1 MNYEIAS
8 LEDLR
13 FDIEV
18 YIEKDGNEY
27 AVVLAKKYERDT
39 FSNRFGSLEEAYTV
53 FEKLSKTIVFGL
65 YSWEEKIMILKGEK
79 LC

>member
-27 AVVLAKKYERDT
+27 VVFLRKKYAREAY
-39 FSNRFGSLEEAYTV
+39 SNRFCGIEEAYTV
-53 FEKLSKTIVFGL
+53 FEKLSKAIVFGL
-65 YSWEEKIMILKGEK
+65 YRWEDRVKILKGD
-79 LC
+79 L

>member
-8 LEDLR
+8 LEDIR

-18 YIEKDGNEY
+18 YIEKNGNEY

-39 FSNRFGSLEEAYTV
+39 FSNHFSSLEEAYTV
-53 FEKLSKTIVFGL
+53 FEKLSKAIVFGL
-65 YSWEEKIMILKGEK
+65 YSWEEKIKILKGD
-79 LC
+79 L

>member
-18 YIEKDGNEY
+18 YIEKDGNKY
-27 AVVLAKKYERDT
+27 AVVLAKKYERET
-39 FSNRFGSLEEAYTV
+39 FTSHFCSIEEAYAV
-53 FEKLSKTIVFGL
+53 FEKLSKAIVFGL
-65 YSWEEKIMILKGEK
+65 YSWEDRVKILKGD
-79 LC
+79 L